1 MPSSR
6 GVSLSVCVA
15 KGEVAPGGTLHGEV
29 EVKVDS
35 SHKNGIVYEAIRLVF
50 LAVEKSCVWDD
61 QSEFDA
67 LLNEYTSSR
76 VYLDRH
82 VTLSGLK
89 TTTEDAETAAQVRE
103 EMLFLQ
109 HSATPYAAV
118 APTKPKKDAYRHYT
132 REELFY
138 SDIRMAAMTT
148 HTTGG
153 AAAPDSNGNNG
164 VENQEPV
171 LSIDRSKPAVGTTG
185 GRAAEVEFPVLVPGT
200 HRFPFMFRLPPWL
213 PPSFYYSFVGA
224 KGQLQYSASA
234 TMLFPGNGAGSW
246 WFKVRKDMS
255 GATRDA
261 GKAFN
266 RAAGAAAPSC
276 AVDRGLLARGRSE
289 EAGID
294 VDDGVVDE
302 RTNRRLT
309 SIPFCG
315 PSDLRAAVH
324 FDVLSVIPRRQ
335 LVAEYYQIDAHNLH
349 QRPTNTPQEV
359 GNPGHRKS
367 KRKAATGPQGRSE
380 RSNSTGVVKPS
391 SVATGMLERREDT
404 HFALSTLYQTFRCG
418 WLGNMCCLQSQNALE
433 AEVLVVGAR
442 TVLLADDVGASQALG
457 VRPPTMLGYPQL
469 GGSALHVPGIV
480 PSPDLGV
487 ATPNAPWPVGG
498 ITLRVGVRNHCP
510 THTVKCVR
518 VELKAM
524 VEIFKSLKTPHTFPG
539 ISYSRFDYTIPI
551 PPGNQALFD
560 VRLGLP
566 PRFRRHETDSESLL
580 PPPGVRTANM
590 TCNAFLKVSFPG
602 MYTYVEEEETKS
614 VVIVAETVDLNDEVL
629 ELPVRYS

>member
-6 GVSLSVCVA
+6 GVSLSITVA

-35 SHKNGIVYEAIRLVF
+35 SHKTGLVYEAIRLVF
-50 LAVEKSCVWDD
+50 LAVERSCVWDD

-82 VTLSGLK
+82 VTLAGLK
-89 TTTEDAETAAQVRE
+89 TPTEDAETAAQVRE

-118 APTKPKKDAYRHYT
+118 APAKPKKDAYRHYT
-132 REELFY
+132 REELLY
-138 SDIRMAAMTT
+138 SGIQMAAMTT
-148 HTTGG
+148 RTTGG
-153 AAAPDSNGNNG
+153 ADAPDANDNNG
-164 VENQEPV
+164 VGGQEPV
-171 LSIDRSKPAVGTTG
+171 LDSDGSGPA
-185 GRAAEVEFPVLVPGT
+185 AATAAREATEVEFPVLMPGT
-200 HRFPFMFRLPPWL
+200 HRFPFRFRLPPWL

-234 TMLFPGNGAGSW
+234 AMLFPGNGAGSW
-246 WFKVRKDMS
+246 WFKVRKDMR

-266 RAAGAAAPSC
+266 RVARAAAPLSE
-276 AVDRGLLARGRSE
+276 GGRGRTGRSSPEPVGVDVE
-289 EAGID
+289 E
-294 VDDGVVDE
+294 GVVDE

-309 SIPFCG
+309 SMPAYG
-315 PSDLRAAVH
+315 PSDLTVAVH
-324 FDVLSVIPRRQ
+324 FDVLSVMPRRQ
-335 LVAEYYQIDAHNLH
+335 LVAEYYQIGAHNLH
-349 QRPTNTPQEV
+349 QRPTN
-359 GNPGHRKS
+359 
-367 KRKAATGPQGRSE
+367 APQGVGSGGSGKGKRNGAKKPQRRSE
-380 RSNSTGVVKPS
+380 RSNNAGERKPS
-391 SVATGMLERREDT
+391 AVATGLLERHEDT
-404 HFALSTLYQTFRCG
+404 HLALFALYQTFRCG

-433 AEVLVVGAR
+433 AEVLVVGAS
-442 TVLLADDVGASQALG
+442 TVLLADDLGASQALG
-457 VRPPTMLGYPQL
+457 VRAPISDYTQL
-469 GGSALHVPGIV
+469 SGPALHAPGIV
-480 PSPDLGV
+480 PSPDLAA

-498 ITLRVGVRNHCP
+498 ITLRVCVRNHCP
-510 THTVKCVR
+510 THTVECTR

-539 ISYSRFDYTIPI
+539 ISYSRFDYKIPI
-551 PPGNQALFD
+551 PPGNQAFFE

-590 TCNAFLKVSFPG
+590 TCNAFLRVSFPG
-602 MYTYVEEEETKS
+602 MYTYVEEEEETKS
-614 VVIVAETVDLNDEVL
+614 VVLMAETVDLNDEVL